1 MGTILGDAT
10 VQELRESILGE
21 VITPADPR
29 YDETRAVW
37 NAMIDRRPALIIRC
51 AGVADVIAAVQFAR
65 SQELEIAV
73 RGGGHSLP
81 GFSTSDGGIVI
92 DLSAM
97 KGIRVDPDAERV
109 VAQGGVTWRELDHET
124 QAFGLALT
132 GGLISTTGIAGFTLG
147 GGIGWLMRKYGL
159 TCDNLEAVDLVTA
172 DGRLVRASED
182 ENPELFWGL
191 RGGGGNFGIV
201 TSFEFRL
208 HRVGPTVL
216 AGPIF
221 FPGEQATQILRG
233 YREYTADL
241 PDEMTTLVN
250 LTTAPPAPFLPTDV
264 HGKKVVAV
272 IGVYAG
278 PPDEG
283 RRIAEPL
290 RRLGTP
296 ITDLLGPM
304 PYTMM
309 QSLLDGLFSAGARNY
324 FKAGYLAGLSDE
336 AIETLVR
343 FHGPS
348 TSPSSEIHIQ
358 HLGGAVARVPD
369 GATAFGGRGAPYL
382 MNVVARWT
390 DPGTDDAQIAW
401 ARDLYA
407 AAEPFTTGGTY
418 VNFLSEGDDRVAAA
432 YGPDK
437 LERLARLKEVWDP
450 TNAFRLNQN
459 VKPAGLARAYVA
471 P

>member
-37 NAMIDRRPALIIRC
+37 NAMIDKRPALIIRC
-51 AGVADVIAAVQFAR
+51 AGVADVIAAAQFAR

-81 GFSTSDGGIVI
+81 GFSTTDGGIVI

-109 VAQGGVTWRELDHET
+109 VAQGGVTWGELDHET

-132 GGLISTTGIAGFTLG
+132 GGLISTTGVAGFTLG

-159 TCDNLEAVDLVTA
+159 TCDNLEAADLVTA
-172 DGRLVRASED
+172 DGRLVRASEH
-182 ENPELFWGL
+182 ENPELYWGL

-221 FPGEQATQILRG
+221 FPGEQAAQILRG
-233 YREYTADL
+233 YREYTANL
-241 PDEMTTLVN
+241 SDEMTTLVN
-250 LTTAPPAPFLPTDV
+250 LTTAPPAPFLPADV

-272 IGVYAG
+272 TGVYAG

-290 RRLGTP
+290 RHLGTP

-304 PYTMM
+304 PYTVM

-336 AIETLVR
+336 AIDTLVR
-343 FHGPS
+343 FHGTS
-348 TSPSSEIHIQ
+348 ISPSSEIHIQ

-369 GATAFGGRGAPYL
+369 DATAFGGRGAPYL

-390 DPGTDDAQIAW
+390 DPGTDDAQVAW

-432 YGPDK
+432 YGPEK
-437 LERLARLKEVWDP
+437 LERLARLKEAWDP

-459 VKPAGLARAYVA
+459 VKPASLARA
-471 P
+471 

>member
-21 VITPADPR
+21 LITPADPS
-29 YDETRAVW
+29 YDETRVVW
-37 NAMIDRRPALIIRC
+37 NAMIDRRPALIVRC

-172 DGRLVRASED
+172 DGRLVRASEH
-182 ENPELFWGL
+182 ENPELYWGL

-201 TSFEFRL
+201 TSFEFRI

-221 FPGEQATQILRG
+221 FPGDQATQILRG

-250 LTTAPPAPFLPTDV
+250 LTTAPPAPFLPADV
-264 HGKKVVAV
+264 HGKKIVAV

-304 PYTMM
+304 PYTTM
-309 QSLLDGLFSAGARNY
+309 QSLLDGVFSAGARNY

-336 AIETLVR
+336 AIDTLVR

-348 TSPSSEIHIQ
+348 ISPSSEIHIQ

-369 GATAFGGRGAPYL
+369 DATAFGGRGAPYL

-390 DPGTDDAQIAW
+390 DPSTDDAQIAW
-401 ARDLYA
+401 ARELYA
-407 AAEPFTTGGTY
+407 AAEPSTTGGTY

-459 VKPAGLARAYVA
+459 VKPAGLVRA
-471 P
+471 

>member
-10 VQELRESILGE
+10 IQELRESILGE

-81 GFSTSDGGIVI
+81 GFSTTDGGIVI

-132 GGLISTTGIAGFTLG
+132 GGLISSTGIAGFTLG

-159 TCDNLEAVDLVTA
+159 TCDNLEAADLVTA
-172 DGRLVRASED
+172 DGRLVRASEH
-182 ENPELFWGL
+182 ENPELYWGL

-250 LTTAPPAPFLPTDV
+250 LTTAPPAPFLPADV

-272 IGVYAG
+272 IGVYPAT
-278 PPDEG
+278 PDEG

-290 RRLGTP
+290 RHLGTP

-336 AIETLVR
+336 AIDTLVR

-348 TSPSSEIHIQ
+348 TSPSSEIHIH

-437 LERLARLKEVWDP
+437 LERLARLKEAWDP